1 MELTEVIIEAIQDI
15 KGKRIVN
22 IDLSKIDNAI
32 CSNFIICEGSSN
44 TQVSA
49 IADAVITHVK
59 SKINVRHIGKDGQNE
74 AEWII
79 IDFGSV
85 MVHIFQRPIRDRYN
99 LEGLWAD
106 GIVNEIE
113 DID

>member
-1 MELTEVIIEAIQDI
+1 MELTEVIIEAIQNV
-15 KGKRIVN
+15 KGKRIVD
-22 IDLSKIDNAI
+22 IDLSKIENAI
-32 CSNFIICEGSSN
+32 CSNFIICEGGSN

-49 IADAVITHVK
+49 IAESVSNYVK
-59 SKINVRHIGKDGQNE
+59 AETNTYPIGKDGGNE

-79 IDFGSV
+79 IDYGSV
-85 MVHIFQRPIRDRYN
+85 MVHIFQRPIREHYN

-106 GIVNEIE
+106 GVVNEIP

>member
-1 MELTEVIIEAIQDI
+1 MELTQAIIEAIQNM

-22 IDLSKIDNAI
+22 IDLSNIDNSI
-32 CSNFIICEGSSN
+32 CSNFIICEGGSN

-49 IADAVITHVK
+49 IADSVSTFAKAETGVHP
-59 SKINVRHIGKDGQNE
+59 IGKDGSND
-74 AEWII
+74 AEWVIL
-79 IDFGSV
+79 DYGSV
-85 MVHIFQRPIRDRYN
+85 MVHIFQRPIREHYN

-106 GIVNEIE
+106 GIVNEIA

>member
-1 MELTEVIIEAIQDI
+1 MELLDTIIEAIQDV
-15 KGKRIVN
+15 KGKQIVN
-22 IDLSKIDNAI
+22 IDLSKIENAI
-32 CSNFIICEGSSN
+32 CSNFIICEGNSN

-49 IADAVITHVK
+49 IADSVAKKVK
-59 SKINVRHIGKDGQNE
+59 SELKVKPLGKDGENE

-79 IDFGSV
+79 IDYGSV
-85 MVHIFQRPIRDRYN
+85 MVHVFQRPIREHYN

-106 GIVNEIE
+106 GIVSHIE